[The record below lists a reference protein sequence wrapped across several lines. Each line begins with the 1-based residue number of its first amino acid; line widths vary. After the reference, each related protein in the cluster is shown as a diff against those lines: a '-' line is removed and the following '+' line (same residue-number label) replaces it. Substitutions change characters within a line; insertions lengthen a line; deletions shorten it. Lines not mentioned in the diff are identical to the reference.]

1 MSRFGLEGKTS
12 LITGATSGIGLAI
25 AEQFAAAGSH
35 LILTGR
41 RRERLLKIKDDL
53 ESNHGLQ
60 VRIFD
65 FDIRNMTSCQAFVD
79 QLGDD
84 RVDILVNNAG
94 LARGIDAV
102 DQALVDDWEEMI
114 DTNVKGLL
122 YMSRLIL
129 PRMRKLNSGH
139 VLNIGSIAGHEAYRG
154 GAVYCASKHAVTAIN
169 ASMKMDLTGTDIRVS
184 MISPGLVNT
193 EFSTVRF
200 HGDTERADGVYK
212 GMQPLT
218 ADDIAD
224 IALFI
229 VTRPKHVDIMDV
241 LVYPTAQSSAYL
253 VHRDPS

>member
-1 MSRFGLEGKTS
+1 MSRFSLVGKTS

-25 AEQFAAAGSH
+25 ADQFAAMGCN

-41 RRERLLKIKDDL
+41 RRERLLTVKDDL
-53 ESNHGLQ
+53 ESRHKVQ

-65 FDIRNMTSCQAFVD
+65 FDIRSRMSCQAFVD
-79 QLGDD
+79 QLGDHHI
-84 RVDILVNNAG
+84 DILVNNAG
-94 LARGIDAV
+94 LARGTESV
-102 DQALVDDWEEMI
+102 DQALVDDWEDMI

-129 PRMRKLNSGH
+129 PRMKDRNSGH

-154 GAVYCASKHAVTAIN
+154 GAVYCATKHAVTAIN

-200 HGDTERADGVYK
+200 HGDSDRADNVYK
-212 GMQPLT
+212 GMQPLV
-218 ADDIAD
+218 AEDVAD

-229 VTRPKHVDIMDV
+229 VTRPKHVDIIDV

-253 VHRDPS
+253 VHREPL

>member
-1 MSRFGLEGKTS
+1 MSRFSLEGKMS

-25 AEQFAAAGSH
+25 AEQFAASGSN
-35 LILTGR
+35 LVLTGR
-41 RRERLLKIKDDL
+41 RRERLLTIKEDI
-53 ESNHGLQ
+53 ERRHKVT

-65 FDIRNMTSCQAFVD
+65 FDVRNREACQAFVD
-79 QLGDD
+79 QLGDLD
-84 RVDILVNNAG
+84 IDILVNNAG
-94 LARGIDAV
+94 LARGTESV
-102 DQALVDDWEEMI
+102 DQALMDDWDEMI

-129 PRMRKLNSGH
+129 PRMVERNSGH
-139 VLNIGSIAGHEAYRG
+139 VLNIGSIAGHEAYKG
-154 GAVYCASKHAVTAIN
+154 GAAYCASKHAVTAIN
-169 ASMKMDLTGTDIRVS
+169 TSMKMDLTGKDIRVS

-200 HGDTERADGVYK
+200 HGDAERAENVYK
-212 GMQPLT
+212 GMEPLV

-253 VHRDPS
+253 VHRQS

>member
-1 MSRFGLEGKTS
+1 MNRFSLDGKTA

-25 AEQFAAAGSH
+25 ANHFASSGCN

-41 RRERLLKIKDDL
+41 RRDRLLTIKDEI
-53 ESNHGLQ
+53 ESTEGVK

-65 FDIRNMTSCQAFVD
+65 FDVRQRASCEAFVE
-79 QLGDD
+79 QLGDTTI
-84 RVDILVNNAG
+84 DILVNNAG
-94 LARGIDAV
+94 LARGIETV

-122 YMSRLIL
+122 YMSRLVI
-129 PRMRKLNSGH
+129 PGMVQRNSGH

-154 GAVYCASKHAVTAIN
+154 GVGYCATKHAVSAIN
-169 ASMKMDLTGTDIRVS
+169 KAMKMDLTGTDIRVS

-200 HGDTERADGVYK
+200 HGDVDRADNVYK
-212 GMQPLT
+212 GMEPLL

-253 VHRDPS
+253 VHRQP

>member
-1 MSRFGLEGKTS
+1 MNRFSLEGKTS

-25 AEQFAAAGSH
+25 ADQFAASGSN

-41 RRERLLKIKDDL
+41 RRERLLSIKDEL
-53 ESNHGLQ
+53 ETRHNVQ

-65 FDIRNMTSCQAFVD
+65 FDIRIRNSCQAFVD

-94 LARGIDAV
+94 LARGTESI

-129 PRMRKLNSGH
+129 PRMREQNSGH

-154 GAVYCASKHAVTAIN
+154 GSVYCASKHAVTAIN
-169 ASMKMDLTGTDIRVS
+169 AAMKMDLTGTDIRVS

-193 EFSTVRF
+193 EFSNVRF
-200 HGDTERADGVYK
+200 HGDADKAASVYK
-212 GMQPLT
+212 GMQPLV
-218 ADDIAD
+218 AEDIAD

-253 VHRDPS
+253 VHREPS

>member
-1 MSRFGLEGKTS
+1 MNRFSLDGKTA

-25 AEQFAAAGSH
+25 ANHFASSGCN

-41 RRERLLKIKDDL
+41 RRDRLLTIKDEI
-53 ESNHGLQ
+53 ESTEGVK

-65 FDIRNMTSCQAFVD
+65 FDVRQRAACEAFVE
-79 QLGDD
+79 QLGDTTI
-84 RVDILVNNAG
+84 DILVNNAG
-94 LARGIDAV
+94 LARGIETV
-102 DQALVDDWEEMI
+102 DQAQVDDWEEMI

-122 YMSRLIL
+122 YMSRLVIPGMIL
-129 PRMRKLNSGH
+129 RNSGH

-154 GAVYCASKHAVTAIN
+154 GVGYCATKHAVSAIN
-169 ASMKMDLTGTDIRVS
+169 TAMKMDLTGTDIRVS

-200 HGDTERADGVYK
+200 HGDVDRADNVYK
-212 GMQPLT
+212 GMEPLL

-253 VHRDPS
+253 VHRQP

>member
-1 MSRFGLEGKTS
+1 MNRFRLDGITS

-25 AEQFAAAGSH
+25 AKQFAASGSN

-41 RRERLLKIKDDL
+41 RRDRLLTIKDDL
-53 ESNHGLQ
+53 EANYGVS

-65 FDIRNMTSCQAFVD
+65 FDVRLRASCEAFVS
-79 QLGDD
+79 QLGNIDI
-84 RVDILVNNAG
+84 DILVNNAG
-94 LARGIDAV
+94 LARGIESV
-102 DQALVDDWEEMI
+102 DQALVDDWDEMI

-129 PRMRKLNSGH
+129 PRMLERNSGH

-154 GAVYCASKHAVTAIN
+154 GVGYCATKHAVSAIN
-169 ASMKMDLTGTDIRVS
+169 AAMKMDLTGTAIRVS

-193 EFSTVRF
+193 EFSTIRF
-200 HGDTERADGVYK
+200 HGDTDKADNVYK
-212 GMQPLT
+212 GMQPLVG
-218 ADDIAD
+218 DDIAD

-229 VTRPKHVDIMDV
+229 VTRPKHVDIIDV

-253 VHRDPS
+253 VHRQP